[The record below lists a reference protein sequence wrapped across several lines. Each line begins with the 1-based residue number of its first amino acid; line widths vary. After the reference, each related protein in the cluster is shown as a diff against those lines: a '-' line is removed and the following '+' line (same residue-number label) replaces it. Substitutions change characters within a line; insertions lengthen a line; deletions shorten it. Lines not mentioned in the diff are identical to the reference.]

1 MFKKNGREG
10 YLGLMTPQKNVD
22 NDSSKKDERSGFPE
36 ALVTIQDP
44 SGTASEAY
52 RMLRT
57 NLIYARGRL
66 GDFDMPPKVIVLT
79 SPGHGEGKSTTVA
92 NLGVSLAQAGK
103 HTLIL
108 DCDLRRPAQHGI
120 FRARNL
126 IGLVD
131 ILVGEQEP
139 QEVWYEPIPNLK
151 LILTGPLPP
160 NPAEILTSRRLTE
173 FLGRVRQEFDYVL
186 VDTPPMGLV
195 SEAAALAANG
205 DGVLLVL
212 DSQHTRKGSLRQALR
227 RLRSVGANVL
237 GTVMNNYETP
247 IGSAAETGYYSAPTT
262 DS

>member
-1 MFKKNGREG
+1 
-10 YLGLMTPQKNVD
+10 MTPQENVD
-22 NDSSKKDERSGFPE
+22 NSSSHKDERNGFPE
-36 ALVTIQDP
+36 ALVAIQDP

-57 NLIYARGRL
+57 NLIYARV
-66 GDFDMPPKVIVLT
+66 DKPPKVIVLT
-79 SPGHGEGKSTTVA
+79 SAGRDEGKSTTVA

-103 HTLIL
+103 NTLIL
-108 DCDLRRPAQHGI
+108 DCDLRRPSQHDI
-120 FRARNL
+120 FRTLN
-126 IGLVD
+126 IMGLVD
-131 ILVGEQEP
+131 VLVGEKEP
-139 QEVWYEPIPNLK
+139 PEVWHEPIPNLK
-151 LILTGPLPP
+151 LIPTGAPPP

-237 GTVMNNYETP
+237 GTVMNKYEAP
-247 IGSAAETGYYSAPTT
+247 RGSTAEIGYYSVGRPNH
-262 DS
+262 